1 MKQHAHPTLT
11 KEELERQ
18 QRSLFLWLV
27 WAVLLVLRLGVNAYR
42 SKRLHRVITK
52 CERFVHAHLICVAL
66 SRLRGA
72 SCARHLNHAPG
83 FNIGKAHPRL
93 LARSFRKR
101 HASFYARIL
110 HALHM
115 FNHAERYIAR
125 LTRKLRSGRR
135 FMNLVLATPVADVI
149 RSAEPRAIACADSS

>member
-1 MKQHAHPTLT
+1 MQHIAPATLT

-27 WAVLLVLRLGVNAYR
+27 WAVLLVLRLGTNAHR
-42 SKRLHRVITK
+42 SKSLERIISK

-66 SRLRGA
+66 SRLRFN
-72 SCARHLNHAPG
+72 ARAPLNVAQGVRVH
-83 FNIGKAHPRL
+83 KAHPRL

-101 HASFYARIL
+101 NASFYGCIL

-125 LTRKLRSGRR
+125 LTRKLRGAPVH
-135 FMNLVLATPVADVI
+135 LVLATPTMVAL

>member
-1 MKQHAHPTLT
+1 MKNIAPTNLT

-27 WAVLLVLRLGVNAYR
+27 WVILLVTRLGTNAHR
-42 SKRLHRVITK
+42 SKSLERVISK
-52 CERFVHAHLICVAL
+52 CERFVHAHFICVAL
-66 SRLRGA
+66 SRLRFNVRA
-72 SCARHLNHAPG
+72 PLNVAHG
-83 FNIGKAHPRL
+83 VRVHKAHPRL

-101 HASFYARIL
+101 NASFYARIL

-125 LTRKLRSGRR
+125 LTRKLRGAPVH
-135 FMNLVLATPVADVI
+135 LVLATPTIVALV
-149 RSAEPRAIACADSS
+149 SAEPRAITCADSS